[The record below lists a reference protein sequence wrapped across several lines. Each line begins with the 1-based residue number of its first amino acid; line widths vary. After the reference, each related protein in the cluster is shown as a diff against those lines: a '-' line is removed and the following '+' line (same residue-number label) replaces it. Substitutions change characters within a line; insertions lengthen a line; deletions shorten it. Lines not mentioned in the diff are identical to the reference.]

1 MDDVVVLINQI
12 GPLPFSVTFKAPAD
26 GPVSFFLSA
35 SAWTQTADSW
45 LSVGLELDAVPIGST
60 QAFANN
66 AGTHLALV
74 PVYVTTNLTAGQ
86 HTLSLLPG
94 NSTTVTDLNDFF
106 HVSLHL

>member
-1 MDDVVVLINQI
+1 MDDVIVLINQI

-45 LSVGLELDAVPIGST
+45 LSVGLELDAVPIGSV

-66 AGTHLALV
+66 ASVHQALV
-74 PVYVTTNLTAGQ
+74 PVYVTANLTAGQ

-94 NSTTVTDLNDFF
+94 NSTTVTDINDFF